1 MKKLILKTLCALF
14 VVSLSRQTF
23 AGSITSEDLT
33 LKEMD
38 KQDRVL
44 AMAEQQS
51 FNQALREVSTE
62 EVIDDAF
69 DLMGEANQD

>member
-1 MKKLILKTLCALF
+1 MKKLVLKTFLTLFF
-14 VVSLSRQTF
+14 VVLSGQSF
-23 AGSITSEDLT
+23 AGSITSEDLA
-33 LKEMD
+33 LKEME

-51 FNQALREVSTE
+51 FNRAIREVSTE
-62 EVIDDAF
+62 EAIDDAF